1 MALALSWTGLRIGRL
16 VVVVLVLSGW
26 VGGLGWSLVG
36 ALGPVGVFGLVWLP
50 ACGSGASGLQCSFGE
65 PPGLTVGWS
74 VWSQVFFW

>member
-36 ALGPVGVFGLVWLP
+36 ALGLVGVLVWFGYPLAGP
-50 ACGSGASGLQCSFGE
+50 GPVACNVALVSLQA
-65 PPGLTVGWS
+65 
-74 VWSQVFFW
+74 